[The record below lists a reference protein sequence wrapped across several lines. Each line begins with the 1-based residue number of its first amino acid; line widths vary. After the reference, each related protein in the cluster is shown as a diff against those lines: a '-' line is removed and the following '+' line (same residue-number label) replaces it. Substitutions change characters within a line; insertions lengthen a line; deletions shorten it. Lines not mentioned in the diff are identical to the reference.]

1 VRSDIQSACSWLL
14 RKNLIEADHMDQSK
28 VDFNDCVKV
37 TASGFIHLRI
47 LCERMEYLYGI
58 LTVTPIF
65 DRLVAKEI
73 SEFLRRENQQGYQG
87 AYQQARC
94 IELFLTYLKGQQ
106 QQLHAAFRE
115 FGGIRTGS
123 SFVIKQVESALRYF
137 KNPTLGSAER
147 NLLDE

>member
-1 VRSDIQSACSWLL
+1 LL
-14 RKNLIEADHMDQSK
+14 SNGLIEADHMDQTK

-65 DRLVAKEI
+65 DRTVAQDI
-73 SEFLRRENQQGYQG
+73 AEFLKRENQQGYQG

-94 IELFLTYLKGQQ
+94 VELLLAYLKAQHT
-106 QQLHAAFRE
+106 QLHAAFNE
-115 FGGIRTGS
+115 FGGVRTGS
-123 SFVIKQVESALRYF
+123 SFVIKQIESALGYF
-137 KNPTLGSAER
+137 KNPMVRSIER